1 MDSRIGVR
9 LQKKPLEASKG
20 ELGVMTTFPKAPGL
34 AEPHKKTEREF
45 ALQRS
50 DREDR
55 VFDTLIEVLQET
67 PEALSLEYSEDLLC
81 DLVRAYAPDVTTE
94 EIVAALDV
102 LSARAI
108 ALREYMLDECR
119 PGSES
124 R

>member
-1 MDSRIGVR
+1 M
-9 LQKKPLEASKG
+9 
-20 ELGVMTTFPKAPGL
+20 MTKCPKASVP
-34 AEPHKKTEREF
+34 AEPLRKTEREF

-50 DREDR
+50 DRADS
-55 VFDTLIEVLQET
+55 VFDTLIEVLEEA
-67 PEALSLEYSEDLLC
+67 PEALSLDYSEDFLC
-81 DLVRAYAPDVTTE
+81 DLVRAHAPDVTTE